1 MSIPLELTS
10 HSLSIQDMETDQTVD
25 GAMFQSLMKMDIRE
39 PDVLI
44 SETTHSTAEINMIPP
59 PALQDGLVMSLPTNV
74 SWPTQ
79 VMASE
84 VNQPVKPTAMSHQ
97 PQDRT
102 RHLDATLPT
111 TSVKHVIRVMKDA
124 PKTNQLPAQTARIQT
139 QIQTTT
145 NVTELIQIIQ
155 NVVHAKKVR
164 AAANPNK
171 KPVKVVHQSKNSL
184 NVTLR
189 L

>member
-1 MSIPLELTS
+1 
-10 HSLSIQDMETDQTVD
+10 VD
-25 GAMFQSLMKMDIRE
+25 GAMSQSPMKMDMKV
-39 PDVLI
+39 PDVPI
-44 SETTHSTAEINMIPP
+44 SEMTHSTVVINMIPP
-59 PALQDGLVMSLPTNV
+59 PAPQDGLVMRLQANV
-74 SWPTQ
+74 LWPTQ

-84 VNQPVKPTAMSHQ
+84 VNQPVKLTAMSHQ

-155 NVVHAKKVR
+155 NVVHAKKGESGCKSQQE
-164 AAANPNK
+164 ACKSCAPK
-171 KPVKVVHQSKNSL
+171 QKLFECDIK
-184 NVTLR
+184 TLTCV
-189 L
+189 